1 MVITFTAGN
10 RFPVLS
16 DASLLIRSFR
26 SYANNATGGLGGI
39 ARDNIM
45 LLT

>member
-10 RFPVLS
+10 RFTVFS
-16 DASLLIRSFR
+16 DAVLLINSFR
-26 SYANNATGGLGGI
+26 SYVNNATGGLGGI